1 MANCYESFYMDLPAA
16 ERPLVYERL
25 VRGFAA
31 VPPSGESLEERWV
44 WLMAA
49 HVVGQHHVGLHFDS
63 HRRMLGLARET
74 RDWAEVA
81 GQVLR
86 IALLPL
92 GHLLGRIPKGNIGRA
107 TVGVTRVMEPPEAVQ
122 RLIDWA
128 VLAVRIPALTR
139 PVG

>member
-1 MANCYESFYMDLPAA
+1 MHTLRAA

-25 VRGFAA
+25 VRGFAS
-31 VPPSGESLEERWV
+31 VSPTPLSLEERWV

-49 HVVGQHHVGLHFDS
+49 HVVGQHQVALHFDS

-74 RDWAEVA
+74 RDWGEVL
-81 GQVLR
+81 GQLLR

-92 GHLLGRIPKGNIGRA
+92 GHVLGKIPRGNIGRA
-107 TVGVTRVMEPPEAVQ
+107 TVGVTKVMEPPEPVQ

-128 VLAVRIPALTR
+128 ILAVRIPAMSRL
-139 PVG
+139 G

>member
-1 MANCYESFYMDLPAA
+1 MDSLAAA

-31 VPPSGESLEERWV
+31 MDASAHSLEERWS

-49 HVVGQHHVGLHFDS
+49 HVVGQHQVALHFDS

-74 RDWAEVA
+74 RDWGEVG
-81 GQVLR
+81 GQLLR
-86 IALLPL
+86 ITLLPL
-92 GHLLGRIPKGNIGRA
+92 GHLLGRIPLGNIGRS
-107 TVGVTRVMEPPEAVQ
+107 TVGVTARMEPPEPVQ

-128 VLAVRIPALTR
+128 VLAVRIPALSKPR
-139 PVG
+139 R

>member
-1 MANCYESFYMDLPAA
+1 MHTLRAA

-25 VRGFAA
+25 VRGFAS
-31 VPPSGESLEERWV
+31 VRPTPFSLEERWV

-49 HVVGQHHVGLHFDS
+49 HVVGQHQPGLHFDS
-63 HRRMLGLARET
+63 HRRMLHLARET
-74 RDWAEVA
+74 RDWGEVA

-92 GHLLGRIPKGNIGRA
+92 GHLLGRIPLGNVGRS
-107 TVGVTRVMEPPEAVQ
+107 TVGVTRVMDPPEAVQ

-128 VLAVRIPALTR
+128 ILAVRLPGMAKA
-139 PVG
+139 

>member
-1 MANCYESFYMDLPAA
+1 MHTLPAT

-25 VRGFAA
+25 VNGYTA
-31 VPPSGESLEERWV
+31 VASASGTLEERWV

-49 HVVGQHHVGLHFDS
+49 HVVGQHQANLHFDS
-63 HRRMLGLARET
+63 HRRMLGLAREA
-74 RDWAEVA
+74 RDWGEVA

-92 GHLLGRIPKGNIGRA
+92 GHLLGRIPLGNIGRA
-107 TVGVTRVMEPPEAVQ
+107 TVGVTKVMEPPEPVQ

-128 VLAVRIPALTR
+128 VLAVRIPALAR
-139 PVG
+139 D

>member
-1 MANCYESFYMDLPAA
+1 MHTLRAA

-25 VRGFAA
+25 LRGFASVNPA
-31 VPPSGESLEERWV
+31 PSSLEERWA

-49 HVVGQHHVGLHFDS
+49 HVVGQHEAGLHFDS

-74 RDWAEVA
+74 RDWGEVL
-81 GQVLR
+81 GQLLR

-92 GHLLGRIPKGNIGRA
+92 GHALGKIPLGNVGRS
-107 TVGVTRVMEPPEAVQ
+107 TVGVTRVMDPPEPVQ

-128 VLAVRIPALTR
+128 ILAERIPALTR
-139 PVG
+139 PAG